1 MILSWISASFIQVFL
16 LFLFKAESPRDR
28 LQPAVVMVCFSAAA
42 VENQAIMCWH
52 MPENHCA
59 INACSLCIW
68 QVCCWVCPPVV
79 RLGFD
84 ILHPHI
90 ISLQVPAL
98 YGMAAALRRVI
109 GYWADCFACGLFFR
123 PFVVSFFFRA
133 PLPFTLSSYS
143 LARGCT
149 AHTQDQHSHCFA
161 LAFFRLIF
169 FPLFLNY

>member
-16 LFLFKAESPRDR
+16 LFLFKAESHRDR
-28 LQPAVVMVCFSAAA
+28 LQPAVVTVGFSAAA
-42 VENQAIMCWH
+42 VENWAIMCWH

-59 INACSLCIW
+59 INACSVCIW

-79 RLGFD
+79 RLGFY

-123 PFVVSFFFRA
+123 PFVVSFFFSEPPTPHSQLLFA
-133 PLPFTLSSYS
+133 CTWMHSAHAGSTL
-143 LARGCT
+143 
-149 AHTQDQHSHCFA
+149 A
-161 LAFFRLIF
+161 LLCIGLFQADFFF
-169 FPLFLNY
+169 FFS